1 MTTLGFYGK
10 LACRG
15 DFVSRALPQSF
26 IGPWDSWLA
35 SGLLASQT
43 RLGADWLNAY
53 LVSPLW
59 RFVLAPGV
67 CGPDAAVGV
76 VMPSIDRVGRYFP
89 LTVAALL
96 DHDTDPASVVGG
108 PDAWFEQVEELLL
121 STLDASASFEG
132 FSGGI
137 ESLGAPACQPRTLGS
152 RFAGLQRVNATDP
165 QARMTALAEQ
175 ACEGASL
182 WWGRGSQQISPG
194 LMRCQGLPAADDF
207 AQFLLGQE
215 GVV

>member
-10 LACRG
+10 LASRG

-35 SGLLASQT
+35 AGLLASQNS
-43 RLGADWLNAY
+43 LGAGWLNAY

-67 CGPDAAVGV
+67 CGPDAAAGV

-89 LTVAALL
+89 LAVVALL
-96 DHDTDPASVVGG
+96 DHNTNPASLVGG
-108 PDAWFEQVEELLL
+108 PDAWFEQVEALLL
-121 STLDASASFEG
+121 GTLDSGATFEG
-132 FSGGI
+132 FNEGLDR
-137 ESLGAPACQPRTLGS
+137 LGVPTAEPRALDG
-152 RFAGLQRVNATDP
+152 RFAGLQRVVATEP
-165 QARMTALAEQ
+165 QGRLAALAEQ

-194 LMRCQGLPAADDF
+194 LLRCQGLPAASDF

>member
-10 LACRG
+10 LASRG
-15 DFVSRALPQSF
+15 DFVSRDLPQGF

-35 SGLLASQT
+35 AGLLASQNS
-43 RLGADWLNAY
+43 LGGDWLNAY

-59 RFVLAPGV
+59 RFVLGPGV

-96 DHDTDPASVVGG
+96 DHDRDPASLVGG
-108 PDAWFEQVEELLL
+108 ADAWFEQVEDLLL
-121 STLDASASFEG
+121 GTLDSGASLEG
-132 FSGGI
+132 FSDGLNA
-137 ESLGAPACQPRTLGS
+137 LGAPASQPSTLGR
-152 RFAGLQRVNATDP
+152 RFAGMQWCDAADP
-165 QARMTALAEQ
+165 QARMAALAEQ

-182 WWGRGSQQISPG
+182 WWGRGSQRISPG
-194 LMRCQGLPAADDF
+194 LLRCQGMPAAGDF

>member
-10 LACRG
+10 LASRG

-35 SGLLASQT
+35 AGLLASQT
-43 RLGADWLNAY
+43 CLGAEWLKVY

-67 CGPDAAVGV
+67 CGPDAATGV

-89 LTVAALL
+89 LAVVALL
-96 DHDTDPASVVGG
+96 DHDTNPASLVGG
-108 PDAWFEQVEELLL
+108 PDAWFEQAEELLL
-121 STLDASASFEG
+121 STLDSGATFESFNHG
-132 FSGGI
+132 VDQ
-137 ESLGAPACQPRTLGS
+137 LGVPPAERRAVDS
-152 RFAGLQRVNATDP
+152 RFAGLQRVAADEP
-165 QARMTALAEQ
+165 HGRISALAEQ
-175 ACEGASL
+175 ACDGASL
-182 WWGRGSQQISPG
+182 WWGRGSQTISPG
-194 LMRCQGLPAADDF
+194 LLRCQGLPATGDF

>member
-10 LACRG
+10 LASRG

-35 SGLLASQT
+35 AGLLASQNS
-43 RLGADWLNAY
+43 LGADWLNAY

-67 CGPDAAVGV
+67 CGPDAAAGV

-89 LTVAALL
+89 LAVVTLL
-96 DHDTDPASVVGG
+96 DHDTNPASLVGG
-108 PDAWFEQVEELLL
+108 SDAWFEQAETLLL
-121 STLDASASFEG
+121 STLDSGATYEG
-132 FSGGI
+132 FNAGLD
-137 ESLGAPACQPRTLGS
+137 ELGVPASEPRAVDS
-152 RFAGLQRVNATDP
+152 RFAGLQRVAATVP
-165 QARMTALAEQ
+165 HQRMTALAEQ

-182 WWGRGSQQISPG
+182 WWGRGSQRISPG
-194 LMRCQGLPAADDF
+194 LLRCQGLPAASDF

>member
-1 MTTLGFYGK
+1 MTALGFYGK
-10 LACRG
+10 LASRG

-35 SGLLASQT
+35 AGLLASQHS
-43 RLGADWLNAY
+43 LGADWLNVY

-67 CGPDAAVGV
+67 CGPDAAAGV

-89 LTVAALL
+89 LAVVALM
-96 DHDTDPASVVGG
+96 DHDTNPASLVGG
-108 PDAWFEQVEELLL
+108 PDTWFEHAEELLL
-121 STLDASASFEG
+121 STLDAGASFESFNAG
-132 FSGGI
+132 LD
-137 ESLGAPACQPRTLGS
+137 SLGVPASTLRAVDS
-152 RFAGLQRVNATDP
+152 RFAGLQRVAASKP
-165 QARMTALAEQ
+165 EQRMNALAEQ
-175 ACEGASL
+175 ACDGASL
-182 WWGRGSQQISPG
+182 WWGRGSQTISPG
-194 LMRCQGLPAADDF
+194 LLRCQGLPATGDF

>member
-1 MTTLGFYGK
+1 M
-10 LACRG
+10 
-15 DFVSRALPQSF
+15 
-26 IGPWDSWLA
+26 
-35 SGLLASQT
+35 
-43 RLGADWLNAY
+43 
-53 LVSPLW
+53 
-59 RFVLAPGV
+59 
-67 CGPDAAVGV
+67 
-76 VMPSIDRVGRYFP
+76 
-89 LTVAALL
+89 AALL

-121 STLDASASFEG
+121 STLDAGASFEG
-132 FSGGI
+132 FSDGI
-137 ESLGAPACQPRTLGS
+137 ESLGAPACQSRTLGS

-182 WWGRGSQQISPG
+182 WWGRGSQTISPG
-194 LMRCQGLPAADDF
+194 LLRCQGLPAADDF